1 MIAPPTAGM
10 EIPMGNDVDPE
21 GDQSSADSLRVKDW
35 EPRYSA
41 ETGDPLH
48 DFYIP
53 ALKRSVAYDRKAG
66 YFCSTA
72 LAVAMEGVVKLA
84 ENGGK
89 MRLLVGICPDPEDVR
104 VIDNA
109 YKQREQL
116 QKIMERRLRDRILQP
131 RDGAQRD
138 RMSLLSWMIVG
149 GHMDIKVALPLDE
162 AGRPISSEAEE
173 GIFHEKVGIFTDNEG
188 NQLVFSGS
196 INESEGAWRRN
207 VESFHVYRSWGNDA
221 RHAQTDVEE
230 FETLW
235 EGGGRRTIVYDFPD
249 AVREKLLEI
258 APPYK
263 PDKDPFEQKALD
275 EEATLRGEAEKWA
288 FQFLRDAPYFQDDGE
303 EGEPTGLALAA
314 STSAVTPWPNQDRT
328 IREVLE
334 AYPQRFLLCDEV
346 GLGKTIE
353 AGLVL
358 RTLLLTDTV
367 QRCLLLVP
375 GGLVTQW
382 QEEMLEKFNLN
393 IPCYTGKSFMGAR
406 GEEWQPSGSNQ
417 WASEDIFIASSHLAK
432 RMERQPQLLQ
442 APPWDLVVVD
452 EAHHA
457 RRGSPGKDQ
466 EYNPNHLLRLLREL
480 RHNTD
485 GMLLL
490 TATPMQ
496 IDVVE
501 LWDLL
506 VLLGMGGKWAAARG
520 RYLKDFFTELSEW
533 PHADADLLFD
543 MVGDYLENGGDL
555 DQTFAE
561 ETRRRVGSV
570 FWQRLSDAAEQGCAP
585 SPFPRG
591 KEKAALSQQF
601 LTRHTP
607 LRRYM
612 QRSTRDLL
620 RRYRERG
627 LIRQK
632 VPSRDVEDVFIP
644 FTEPEEK
651 DLYERIEEYITDYWR
666 KAERD
671 NNKGLGFVMT
681 IYRQRLTSSLYA
693 VRRSLQRRLTD
704 LVRGIAVEQAGLT
717 GEDKL
722 DEEVLD
728 RDDIEEILSGET
740 SATGDV
746 DQEIQYLQ
754 DFIRE
759 LEDAPRDSKFD
770 RFVDDLNE
778 QLRVHSKAIIFT
790 QYGDTMHYLRR
801 QLRPVFGTDLACY
814 SGDGGEYWDGSQW
827 ARTSKEDIKNRFA
840 ATGGVKILLC
850 TDAASEGLN
859 LQTCGLLF
867 NWDMP
872 WNPMRVEQRIGR
884 LDRIGQKYDEVKVF
898 NYFYDESVEAKIY
911 GRLGERIDLFE
922 VSVGKL
928 QPILAR
934 VSGAI
939 KEAAKAERDQRDAT
953 LDAAVDDLISHMEE
967 AEMEN
972 LDIETYVDQEVTTN
986 RHGSDTPVTTAE
998 IEEVFTG
1005 SDYVCEN
1012 YALKDREDGLYEM
1025 SCDGE
1030 EILVTFD
1037 PDTYDTYSDTA
1048 RFLTYGDAVFEEIL
1062 EDVSAPESELPDP
1075 LFRVTTEDDSAV
1087 GYYRYVENDTSPVP
1101 VVRMRGLLEE
1111 LEAVAEEGA
1120 EGAEIPEAVRLSARV
1135 ELQEHTEH
1143 IVKDRERR
1151 RAERI
1156 EARMKAIRAE
1166 AEDLLWERTAIDLA
1180 ARRAANPDDKMALTT
1195 EAESLL
1201 RSQIQARQQPY
1212 PPLMRVTGKTVDQLR
1227 PPVDRLKSYFGQSKE
1242 SLRTRRGRV
1251 TRSANELFEKYKE
1264 IQEKLHGSEVRY
1276 E

>member
-1 MIAPPTAGM
+1 MTFRA
-10 EIPMGNDVDPE
+10 
-21 GDQSSADSLRVKDW
+21 RDW

-84 ENGGK
+84 ENGGT

-116 QKIMERRLRDRILQP
+116 QKIMERRLRDRILAP
-131 RDGAQRD
+131 RDGEQRD
-138 RMSLLSWMIVG
+138 RMSLLSWMIVK
-149 GHMDIKVALPLDE
+149 GHMEIKVAVPLDE
-162 AGRPISSEAEE
+162 DGRPIASDADE
-173 GIFHEKVGIFTDNEG
+173 GIFHEKVGIFTDEDG

-196 INESEGAWRRN
+196 INESESAWRKN
-207 VESFHVYRSWGNDA
+207 VESFHVYRSWADDA
-221 RHAQTDVEE
+221 PHAQADVEE
-230 FETLW
+230 FEVLW
-235 EGGGRRTIVYDFPD
+235 EEGGRRTIVYDFPD

-258 APPYK
+258 APPQK
-263 PDKDPFEQKALD
+263 PDRDPFEHKPED
-275 EEATLRGEAEKWA
+275 EASDLTGEAEKWA
-288 FQFLRDAPYFQDDGE
+288 FQFLRDAPHLQVSEDAPNALPLD
-303 EGEPTGLALAA
+303 LAA
-314 STSAVTPWPNQDRT
+314 STSAVRAWPNQDKTVRD
-328 IREVLE
+328 VLE
-334 AYPQRFLLCDEV
+334 RYPQRFLLCDEV

-353 AGLVL
+353 AGLIL
-358 RTLLLTDTV
+358 RTLLLRGTV
-367 QRCLLLVP
+367 ERCLLLVP

-393 IPCYTGKSFMGAR
+393 IPRYTGNSFEDAR
-406 GEEWQPSGSNQ
+406 GKEWEPAGDNH
-417 WASEDIFIASSHLAK
+417 WAAEDVFIASSHLAK
-432 RMERQPQLLQ
+432 RTERQPQVLD
-442 APPWDLVVVD
+442 APPWDLVIVD

-466 EYNPNHLLRLLREL
+466 EYNPNHLLKLLREL

-520 RYLKDFFTELSEW
+520 RYLKDFFTELNEW
-533 PHADADLLFD
+533 PHEADADLLFD
-543 MVGDYLENGGDL
+543 MVGDYLKNGGDL
-555 DQTFAE
+555 DDTLAE
-561 ETRRRVGSV
+561 ETRRQVGPV
-570 FWQRLSDAAEQGCAP
+570 FWQRLADAARQGTAP

-591 KEKAALSQQF
+591 KEKTALSQQF
-601 LTRHTP
+601 LARHTP

-620 RRYRERG
+620 RQYREKG
-627 LIRQK
+627 LIREK
-632 VPSRDVEDVFIP
+632 VPNRDVEDVFIP

-693 VRRSLQRRLTD
+693 VRRSLQRRLSD
-704 LVRGIAVEQAGLT
+704 LVRGIAVEQAGLIE
-717 GEDKL
+717 EDKL

-728 RDDIEEILSGET
+728 RDDIERVISGET

-746 DQEIQYLQ
+746 NREIQYLQ
-754 DFIRE
+754 DFIGE
-759 LEDAPRDSKFD
+759 LQDAPRDSKFD

-801 QLRPVFGTDLACY
+801 QLRPVYGTELACY
-814 SGDGGEYWDGSQW
+814 SGDGGEYWDGSKW
-827 ARTSKEDIKNRFA
+827 AKTTKEDIKNQFA
-840 ATGGVKILLC
+840 ASHGVKILLC

-911 GRLGERIDLFE
+911 GRLGERINLFE

-939 KEAAKAERDQRDAT
+939 KEAAKADHAQRPAT
-953 LDAAVDDLISHMEE
+953 LDAAVDELISHLEE
-967 AEMEN
+967 AEMES
-972 LDIETYVDQEVTTN
+972 LDIENYVDQVVETD
-986 RHGSDTPVTTAE
+986 RHADAAPVKPAE
-998 IEEVFTG
+998 IEQIFTA
-1005 SDYVCEN
+1005 SSYVDEN
-1012 YALKDREDGLYEM
+1012 FPLESREDGLYELRR
-1025 SCDGE
+1025 DGE
-1030 EILVTFD
+1030 DILVTFD
-1037 PDTYDTYSDTA
+1037 PDTYDSYSDTA
-1048 RFLTYGDAVFEEIL
+1048 RFMTYGDKVFEEIL
-1062 EDVSAPESELPDP
+1062 ESVPEPQSDIPSP
-1075 LFRVTTEDDSAV
+1075 LMRVTDEDEAAV
-1087 GYYRYVENDTSPVP
+1087 GYFRY
-1101 VVRMRGLLEE
+1101 
-1111 LEAVAEEGA
+1111 AEEDMSTNPICRTGCFLDELDGA
-1120 EGAEIPEAVRLSARV
+1120 PEVGDAVEIPEAVRVSARSEV
-1135 ELQEHTEH
+1135 QEQ
-1143 IVKDRERR
+1143 
-1151 RAERI
+1151 AERI
-1156 EARMKAIRAE
+1156 KRRRQRRRDERVDAQMTAIRAE
-1166 AEDLLWERTAIDLA
+1166 AENLLWERVAIDLA
-1180 ARRAANPDDKMALTT
+1180 ARKESKPDDDKELAAQ
-1195 EAESLL
+1195 AENLL

-1212 PPLMRVTGKTVDQLR
+1212 PPLARVAGKTVDQLH
-1227 PPVDRLKSYFGQSKE
+1227 PPADRLTDYFGQSQE
-1242 SLRTRRGRV
+1242 SLITRRGRV
-1251 TRSANELFEKYKE
+1251 TRSARELFEKYRD
-1264 IQEKLHGSEVRY
+1264 IQERLHSNGVRY